1 MSYNQ
6 ILRKRKINSIISPS
20 HSTKES
26 FNLITNKKTK
36 KIRNNS
42 YAAKSNFKTNNTKN
56 KNFSDLYLSISKIN
70 LYLKY
75 KSNEK
80 FEYYLISSLI
90 KKKKGRY
97 NLLFNEL
104 KIYNDENDY
113 LRRLY
118 YLTDSKY
125 RIPKYFQ
132 YYKNYLEYFCRPF
145 IIGKTTNKILLKHM
159 EKAAEEFYKNNFQ
172 DEEKNE
178 QKEKNK
184 ITKIYTNIFSQ
195 KVIQEIENERLETN
209 EKNKFLKKVKSFD
222 GIIIKENED
231 ISSFFGISKIN
242 YQITYYDDSNIKN
255 KKFEQ
260 LSIDSILDIIDKE
273 KIKKKEEKKEIKKK
287 EKKIENNNSNSTTFN
302 SNNVSKLNKKE
313 IKNNINNLNLKY
325 ISDIF
330 SPKNKIKEYSNN
342 NNNNN
347 NINNNINNIILEKL
361 KESLHFK
368 IKKNI
373 SPNKLILNA
382 FNDFIPPFNNIHNI
396 KESNLKYSNST
407 KNLNSMNSTNKQFS
421 KLTISTNFNPVFQH
435 LIKRPKR
442 GVIFKHNNNH
452 QSINTSSLFLK
463 SPMHIYSTQSRT
475 IRSNSNIVKR
485 KNNSLGNS
493 KNGSHFLSTKQIL
506 NKHIDEDTIYN
517 KKKSFNISKKSNDE
531 SLKYGNSRNNSH
543 KKIPV
548 INLNKIQS
556 SLDFIKMNR
565 NKLKNIN
572 KRKFGNK

>member
-1 MSYNQ
+1 MSNNQ
-6 ILRKRKINSIISPS
+6 ILKKRKINSIISPS
-20 HSTKES
+20 ISTKES
-26 FNLITNKKTK
+26 FNLITNKKNK

-42 YAAKSNFKTNNTKN
+42 YAAQSNFKTYNNK
-56 KNFSDLYLSISKIN
+56 KKSYSDLYLSISKIN

-90 KKKKGRY
+90 KKKKGRF
-97 NLLFNEL
+97 NLFFNEL

-113 LRRLY
+113 LRRFY

-132 YYKNYLEYFCRPF
+132 YYKNYLDYFCRPF
-145 IIGKTTNKILLKHM
+145 IIGKSSNKILLKHM

-172 DEEKNE
+172 DEEKKNE
-178 QKEKNK
+178 EKEKNK
-184 ITKIYTNIFSQ
+184 ITKIHTNIFSQ

-209 EKNKFLKKVKSFD
+209 EKKNKFLKKVKSFD

-242 YQITYYDDSNIKN
+242 YQITSYDDSNIKN
-255 KKFEQ
+255 KKYEQ
-260 LSIDSILDIIDKE
+260 LSMNSILDLIDKE
-273 KIKKKEEKKEIKKK
+273 KTKKNENKEIKKK
-287 EKKIENNNSNSTTFN
+287 EKKVENNNSNSTTFN

-330 SPKNKIKEYSNN
+330 SPKNKIKECS

-368 IKKNI
+368 TKKNI
-373 SPNKLILNA
+373 SPNKLILNG

-396 KESNLKYSNST
+396 KESHLKYSYST
-407 KNLNSMNSTNKQFS
+407 KNLNSMNSTHKQFS

-435 LIKRPKR
+435 LLKRPRR

-475 IRSNSNIVKR
+475 IRSNSNIIKR

-493 KNGSHFLSTKQIL
+493 KNGSQFLSTKQIL
-506 NKHIDEDTIYN
+506 NKHLEEDTIYN

-531 SLKYGNSRNNSH
+531 SLKYGNSRNNIH

-565 NKLKNIN
+565 NKLKTIS

>member
-1 MSYNQ
+1 MSNNQ
-6 ILRKRKINSIISPS
+6 ILKKRKINSIISPS
-20 HSTKES
+20 ISTKES
-26 FNLITNKKTK
+26 FNLITNKKNK

-42 YAAKSNFKTNNTKN
+42 YAAQSNFKTYNNK
-56 KNFSDLYLSISKIN
+56 KKSYSDLYLSISKIN

-90 KKKKGRY
+90 KKKKGRF
-97 NLLFNEL
+97 NLFFNEL

-113 LRRLY
+113 LRRFY

-132 YYKNYLEYFCRPF
+132 YYKNYLDYFCRPF
-145 IIGKTTNKILLKHM
+145 IIGKSSNKILLKHM

-172 DEEKNE
+172 DEEKKNE
-178 QKEKNK
+178 EKEKNK
-184 ITKIYTNIFSQ
+184 ITKIHTNIFSQ

-209 EKNKFLKKVKSFD
+209 EKKNKFLKKVKSFD

-242 YQITYYDDSNIKN
+242 YQITSYDDSNIKN
-255 KKFEQ
+255 KKYEQ
-260 LSIDSILDIIDKE
+260 LSMNSILDLIDKE
-273 KIKKKEEKKEIKKK
+273 KTKKNENKEIKKK
-287 EKKIENNNSNSTTFN
+287 EKKVENNNSNSTTFN

-330 SPKNKIKEYSNN
+330 SPKNKIKECSNN
-342 NNNNN
+342 NNNN
-347 NINNNINNIILEKL
+347 IYNNINNIILEKL

-368 IKKNI
+368 TKKNI
-373 SPNKLILNA
+373 SPNKLILNG

-396 KESNLKYSNST
+396 KESHLKYSYST
-407 KNLNSMNSTNKQFS
+407 KNLNSMNSTHKQFS

-435 LIKRPKR
+435 LLKRPRR

-475 IRSNSNIVKR
+475 IRSNSNIIKR

-493 KNGSHFLSTKQIL
+493 KNGSQFLSTKQIL
-506 NKHIDEDTIYN
+506 NKHLEEDTIYN

-531 SLKYGNSRNNSH
+531 SLKYGNSRNNIH

-565 NKLKNIN
+565 NKLKTIS

>member
-1 MSYNQ
+1 MSNNQ
-6 ILRKRKINSIISPS
+6 IYKKRKIPIIKPS
-20 HSTKES
+20 S
-26 FNLITNKKTK
+26 FTYKDSNYLKINKKVK
-36 KIRNNS
+36 QKRNNS
-42 YAAKSNFKTNNTKN
+42 YVKQN
-56 KNFSDLYLSISKIN
+56 SKIN
-70 LYLKY
+70 VNKKKKFDFYLSFSKIYLNLKY
-75 KSNEK
+75 KTTENT
-80 FEYYLISSLI
+80 FGNFIITSLI
-90 KKKKGRY
+90 KKRRGSY
-97 NLLFNEL
+97 NLNFKEL
-104 KIYNDENDY
+104 NILNDENEY
-113 LRRLY
+113 FKRFY
-118 YLTDSKY
+118 NINDSY
-125 RIPKYFQ
+125 FRIPKYYE
-132 YYKNYLEYFCRPF
+132 YYKNYLLYFCKPF
-145 IIGKTTNKILLKHM
+145 IRGKGVNKILLKHM